1 MLVLTLNPLLQ
12 HRNPDSFLHLGSIDK
27 MCHQNSCVHLS
38 VEEATA
44 AEESLLTYCKPVE
57 LYNILRCRAL
67 HNVLSGISF
76 HNPSLLFLAHLCSLR
91 MSKLEPLYYIITQ
104 VFLFSCVP

>member
-1 MLVLTLNPLLQ
+1 MPVLTLNLLLQ
-12 HRNPDSFLHLGSIDK
+12 QRNPDSFLHLGSVDK

-67 HNVLSGISF
+67 HNVLSGISLQ
-76 HNPSLLFLAHLCSLR
+76 NPPCYF
-91 MSKLEPLYYIITQ
+91 
-104 VFLFSCVP
+104 